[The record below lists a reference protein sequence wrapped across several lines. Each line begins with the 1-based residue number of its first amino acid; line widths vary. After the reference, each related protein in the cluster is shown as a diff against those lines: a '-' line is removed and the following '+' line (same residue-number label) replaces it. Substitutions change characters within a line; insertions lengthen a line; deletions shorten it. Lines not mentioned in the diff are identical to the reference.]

1 MVVRVNREDL
11 ERLSD
16 LLAYAAA
23 ELEELKREIGHER
36 LENALS
42 ALYDAQLL
50 LESLKM
56 EEMR

>member
-1 MVVRVNREDL
+1 MANREDL

-16 LLAYAAA
+16 LLAYAVA

-56 EEMR
+56 EGTR